1 MAPPF
6 VPEDEELLLVTRN
19 TIKNH
24 PKGTWENTTKLYN
37 ILVPS
42 HVQRTQDSLQ
52 NRYKIMNVEQAQRRA
67 QGNSKS
73 ALEDK
78 VLRTFHK
85 MLNVSMY
92 ATEYP
97 DLAIRKSSGIRAR
110 TQTAGGRSK
119 NGRDGR
125 NTSIRSAE
133 PHQTRSK
140 VNTCFTHPSN
150 TFIEICSGP
159 IVIEGQPYQLPAKG
173 EDANGFTNGFAPIWK
188 C

>member
-1 MAPPF
+1 M
-6 VPEDEELLLVTRN
+6 
-19 TIKNH
+19 
-24 PKGTWENTTKLYN
+24 
-37 ILVPS
+37 PS

-52 NRYKIMNVEQAQRRA
+52 NRYKIMNVEQARWRA
-67 QGNSKS
+67 LGDRKRV
-73 ALEDK
+73 LENK
-78 VLRTFHK
+78 VLLTFHK
-85 MLNVSMY
+85 MLNMSMH
-92 ATEYP
+92 AAEYP
-97 DLAIRKSSGIRAR
+97 DPAVRKSSSIRAR
-110 TQTAGGRSK
+110 AQTAVARLK

-133 PHQTRSK
+133 PRQTRSN
-140 VNTCFTHPSN
+140 VNTCFTHPNN